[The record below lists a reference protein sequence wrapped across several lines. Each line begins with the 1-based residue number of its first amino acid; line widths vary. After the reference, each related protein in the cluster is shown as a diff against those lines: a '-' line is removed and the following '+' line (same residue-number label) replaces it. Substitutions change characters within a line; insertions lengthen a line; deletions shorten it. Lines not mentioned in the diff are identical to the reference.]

1 MSDNGSDNE
10 KCVIEYADDIVIIG
24 LMDNNDHHIKKAF
37 YISEL
42 IILIHDEKL
51 NSQPLM

>member
-1 MSDNGSDNE
+1 MSGNGLDNG

-24 LMDNNDHHIKKAF
+24 LMDNNDDHTNKF

-42 IILIHDEKL
+42 IVYFMVK
-51 NSQPLM
+51 S